1 MASLASLR
9 GMEFSR
15 FQSDLYKRDNSF
27 AFFLALSKFFDSF
40 EPKYC
45 FQSFSS
51 LYDVMHDD
59 VQPIVISLKSSRMNL
74 VKFFTMGLRYGVAPP
89 YGAY

>member
-1 MASLASLR
+1 
-9 GMEFSR
+9 
-15 FQSDLYKRDNSF
+15 
-27 AFFLALSKFFDSF
+27 LSKFFDSF